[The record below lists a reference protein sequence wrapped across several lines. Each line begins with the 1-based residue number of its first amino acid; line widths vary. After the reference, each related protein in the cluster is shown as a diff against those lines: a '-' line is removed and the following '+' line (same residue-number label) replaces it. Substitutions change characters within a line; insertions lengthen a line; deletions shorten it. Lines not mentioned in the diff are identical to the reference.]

1 MNSLKTKQE
10 LIAEIKQCQIKQG
23 IEKDIKTV
31 LDQFKHY
38 KAVNKRFTD
47 KLIELGYNAYLT
59 KVNGFHRF
67 SVYKVVDNRQVS
79 VELYVYNKDLTW
91 DDIQNHLGNNK
102 DREDFLTER
111 LARYEEDFKQ
121 LKGLVEYIDKI
132 PEGSNFKSEIS
143 RFLSDLKWEIEKIE
157 RAS

>member
-10 LIAEIKQCQIKQG
+10 LIAEIKQCQIKQE

-38 KAVNKRFTD
+38 KTVNKRFTD
-47 KLIELGYNAYLT
+47 KLNEMGYYSYLD
-59 KVNGFHRF
+59 KVNGKHRLG
-67 SVYKVVDNRQVS
+67 VIKTVDNCNVPI
-79 VELYVYNKDLTW
+79 EIYVWNQDLTW
-91 DDIQNHLGNNK
+91 DEIERQLG
-102 DREDFLTER
+102 
-111 LARYEEDFKQ
+111 RYEKQ
-121 LKGLVEYIDKI
+121 EKSLQHNLACYDADLDSLKYLVSVIEQM

-143 RFLSDLKWEIEKIE
+143 RFLSDLKWGIEKIE